1 MGKKGRSQQDDQGV
15 LFCSFCGKTQ
25 NEVKKLVAGPTA
37 YICDECIE
45 LCRCIVEEDADPSL
59 GDKQRRGIPD
69 PADIKK
75 FLDQYVIGQ
84 ERAKKTLSVA
94 VYNHYKRLFSPADL
108 SDVEIQKSNILLIGP
123 TGSGKTLLAKT
134 LAKILNVP
142 FTIADATTL
151 TEAGYVG
158 EDVENIILS
167 LLQNADY
174 DVERASKGIVYI
186 DEIDKIAKK
195 AGNPSI
201 TRDVSGEGVQQAL
214 LKIIEGTLANIP
226 PKGGRKH
233 PQQEFIQVDTTNILF
248 ICGGAFNDLAEII
261 ARRMG
266 VNAMGFGAE
275 IKSRKDKSMGELL
288 REVQPEDLL
297 KYGLIPEFVG
307 RLPVIATLNELDE
320 QDMVRI
326 LEEPKDAIIKQ
337 YKKLFELETVM
348 LKFTDG
354 ALRAVAQLAVKRKSG
369 ARGLRAILENT
380 MLDIM
385 YDIPSRRDVRECVI
399 SEEVV
404 RHGEPPI
411 LLFEAKTES
420 A

>member
-1 MGKKGRSQQDDQGV
+1 VIKRSKDNRMGPGM
-15 LFCSFCGKTQ
+15 LFCSFCGKMQ
-25 NEVKKLVAGPTA
+25 SEVRKLVAGPTA

-45 LCRCIVEEDADPSL
+45 LCRCIVEEEE
-59 GDKQRRGIPD
+59 DKTVEKGPKKVL
-69 PADIKK
+69 PEPKEIKK

-84 ERAKKTLSVA
+84 DKTKKILSVA
-94 VYNHYKRLFSPADL
+94 VYNHYKRLFSHID
-108 SDVEIQKSNILLIGP
+108 SDGIEIQKSNVLLVGP

-134 LAKILNVP
+134 LAKFLNVP

-174 DVERASKGIVYI
+174 DVARASKGIVYI

-195 AGNPSI
+195 SGNPSI

-214 LKIIEGTLANIP
+214 LKIMEGTMANIP

-248 ICGGAFNDLAEII
+248 ICGGAFNDLESII
-261 ARRMG
+261 SKRLGANC
-266 VNAMGFGAE
+266 VGFGAE
-275 IKSRKDKSMGELL
+275 IKSKKEKRVGEVLA
-288 REVQPEDLL
+288 EVRSEDLL
-297 KYGLIPEFVG
+297 KYGLIPEFIG
-307 RLPVIATLNELDE
+307 RLPVIATLDDLDE
-320 QDMVRI
+320 STLVRI
-326 LEEPKDAIIKQ
+326 LIEPKDSIIKQ
-337 YKKLFELETVM
+337 YKKLFELENVT

-354 ALRAVAQLAVKRKSG
+354 ALRAVAKLSMERKSG
-369 ARGLRAILENT
+369 ARGLRSILENT
-380 MLDIM
+380 MLEVM
-385 YDIPSRRDVRECVI
+385 YDIPSQRDIKECVI

-404 RHGEPPI
+404 TNKEEPI
-411 LLFEAKTES
+411 LIYETKSES

>member
-1 MGKKGRSQQDDQGV
+1 VIKRSKDNRMGQGM
-15 LFCSFCGKTQ
+15 LFCSFCGKMQ
-25 NEVKKLVAGPTA
+25 SEVRKLVAGPTA

-45 LCRCIVEEDADPSL
+45 LCRCIVEEEE
-59 GDKQRRGIPD
+59 DKTVEKGAKKGLPE
-69 PADIKK
+69 PKEIKK

-84 ERAKKTLSVA
+84 DKTKKILSVA
-94 VYNHYKRLFSPADL
+94 VYNHYKRLFSQID
-108 SDVEIQKSNILLIGP
+108 SDGIEIQKSNVLLVGP

-134 LAKILNVP
+134 LAKFLNVP

-174 DVERASKGIVYI
+174 DVARASKGIVYI

-195 AGNPSI
+195 SGNPSI

-214 LKIIEGTLANIP
+214 LKIMEGTMANIP

-248 ICGGAFNDLAEII
+248 ICGGAFNDLESII
-261 ARRMG
+261 SKRLGANS
-266 VNAMGFGAE
+266 VGFGAK
-275 IKSRKDKSMGELL
+275 IKSKKEKRVGEVLA
-288 REVQPEDLL
+288 EVRAEDLL
-297 KYGLIPEFVG
+297 KFGLIPEFIG
-307 RLPVIATLNELDE
+307 RLPVIATLDDLDE
-320 QDMVRI
+320 STLVRI
-326 LEEPKDAIIKQ
+326 LLEPKDSIIKQ
-337 YKKLFELETVM
+337 YKKLFELENVT

-354 ALRAVAQLAVKRKSG
+354 AIRAVAKLSMERKSG
-369 ARGLRAILENT
+369 ARGLRSILENT
-380 MLDIM
+380 MLEVM
-385 YDIPSRRDVRECVI
+385 YDVPSQRDIKECVI

-404 RHGEPPI
+404 TNKEKPI
-411 LLFEAKTES
+411 LIYETKSES

>member
-1 MGKKGRSQQDDQGV
+1 MVKKGRDHQDAQGL
-15 LFCSFCGKTQ
+15 LFCSFCGKNQ

-45 LCRCIVEEDADPSL
+45 LCRCIVEEECERSITDEFR
-59 GDKQRRGIPD
+59 KGIPE
-69 PADIKK
+69 PKEITK

-84 ERAKKTLSVA
+84 ERSKKVLSVA
-94 VYNHYKRLFSPADL
+94 VYNHYRRLFSHADMGGV
-108 SDVEIQKSNILLIGP
+108 DIQKSNILLIGP

-134 LAKILNVP
+134 MAKMLNVP

-167 LLQNADY
+167 LLQNSDY

-186 DEIDKIAKK
+186 DEIDKISKK
-195 AGNPSI
+195 SGNPSI

-214 LKIIEGTLANIP
+214 LKIIEGTTANIP

-248 ICGGAFNDLAEII
+248 ICGGAFNDLDDII
-261 ARRMG
+261 ARRVG
-266 VNAMGFGAE
+266 FNAMGFGAE
-275 IKSRKDKSMGELL
+275 IRSKKQKRTDQLL
-288 REVQPEDLL
+288 QDVQPEDLL
-297 KYGLIPEFVG
+297 KFGLIPEFIG
-307 RLPVIATLNELDE
+307 RLPVISTLNELT
-320 QDMVRI
+320 QDDLIRI
-326 LEEPKDAIIKQ
+326 LVEPRDAIIRQ
-337 YKKLFELETVM
+337 YQKLFELEGVK
-348 LKFTDG
+348 LKFTEG
-354 ALRAVAQLAVKRKSG
+354 ALRAIAKLSVERKSG

-385 YDIPSRRDVRECVI
+385 YDLPSTHDVKECVI

-404 RHGEPPI
+404 LNKEKPI
-411 LLFEAKTES
+411 LLFEKKSETA
-420 A
+420 